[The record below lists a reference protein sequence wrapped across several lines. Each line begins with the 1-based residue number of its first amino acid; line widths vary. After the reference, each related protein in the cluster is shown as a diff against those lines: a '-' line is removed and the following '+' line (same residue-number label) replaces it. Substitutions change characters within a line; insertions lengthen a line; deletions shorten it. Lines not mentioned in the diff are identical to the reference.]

1 MKSKFDERSGSGR
14 KAKFAA
20 PRVNALPPQ
29 ERLVSYTRANAVKH
43 LINRGRE
50 IYHAGARNDDRIPPS
65 VRFLGDPKE
74 ASAIVFTKLHVE
86 TLPFD
91 LKLFRVDDAVHFP
104 KNGAV

>member
-1 MKSKFDERSGSGR
+1 MTAAGSGR
-14 KAKFAA
+14 KTKSAA
-20 PRVNALPPQ
+20 GRVDARAPK
-29 ERLVSYTRANAVKH
+29 EGLVSYTRANAVKH

-65 VRFLGDPKE
+65 VRFLGDPE
-74 ASAIVFTKLHVE
+74 ESPAIVFTKLHVE